1 MEKNRVSFETARKLK
16 DFGYIKD
23 WYDGCVLYDKNR
35 ELVAYNP
42 YAIERDKYSITA
54 PTLDEAI
61 RWLRSEHKIDILPY
75 RRAVGDGGHC
85 DDKYHC
91 AIVVPPMFFE
101 RCVED
106 KELSVAISNND
117 TYDSYDDALA
127 ESVSFTLELLE
138 NKRDGWK
145 KKWFKKAVSS
155 LLNTQMK

>member
-1 MEKNRVSFETARKLK
+1 MENNRVSFETARKLK

-106 KELSVAISNND
+106 KELSVVISNNE
-117 TYDSYDDALA
+117 TFDSFDDAVA
-127 ESVSFTLELLE
+127 ESLSFALELLE
-138 NKRDGWK
+138 NKCNGWK
-145 KKWFKKAVSS
+145 KKWFKNAVSS
-155 LLNTQMK
+155 LVNNQMK

>member
-42 YAIERDKYSITA
+42 YVIERDKYSITA

-85 DDKYHC
+85 DDKYQC

-106 KELSVAISNND
+106 KELSVVISNNE
-117 TYDSYDDALA
+117 TFDSFDDAVA
-127 ESVSFTLELLE
+127 ESLSIALELLE
-138 NKRDGWK
+138 NKRNGWK
-145 KKWFKKAVSS
+145 SKWFKKAGS
-155 LLNTQMK
+155 LLLDTQLK

>member
-42 YAIERDKYSITA
+42 YVIERDKYSITA

-61 RWLRSEHKIDILPY
+61 RWLRNEHKIDILPY

-106 KELSVAISNND
+106 KELSVAISNNE
-117 TYDSYDDALA
+117 TFDSFDDAVA
-127 ESVSFTLELLE
+127 ESLSFALELLE
-138 NKRDGWK
+138 NKCHGWK

-155 LLNTQMK
+155 LLNNQMK

>member
-16 DFGYIKD
+16 VFGYIKD

-42 YAIERDKYSITA
+42 YVIERDKYSITA

-106 KELSVAISNND
+106 KELSVAISNNE
-117 TYDSYDDALA
+117 TFDSFDDAVA
-127 ESVSFTLELLE
+127 ESLSFALELLE
-138 NKRDGWK
+138 NKCHGWK

-155 LLNTQMK
+155 LLNNQMK

>member
-42 YAIERDKYSITA
+42 YVIERDKYSITA

-61 RWLRSEHKIDILPY
+61 RWLRNEHKIDILPY

-85 DDKYHC
+85 DDKYQC

-106 KELSVAISNND
+106 KELSVTISNNE
-117 TYDSYDDALA
+117 TFDSFDDAVA
-127 ESVSFTLELLE
+127 ESLSFALELLE
-138 NKRDGWK
+138 NKCHGWK
-145 KKWFKKAVSS
+145 KKWFKKAGS
-155 LLNTQMK
+155 LLLDTQLK

>member
-42 YAIERDKYSITA
+42 YVIERDKYSITA

-85 DDKYHC
+85 DDKYQC

-106 KELSVAISNND
+106 KELSVVISNNE
-117 TYDSYDDALA
+117 TFDSFDDAVA
-127 ESVSFTLELLE
+127 ESLSIALELLE
-138 NKRDGWK
+138 NKCNGWK
-145 KKWFKKAVSS
+145 KKWFKNAVSS
-155 LLNTQMK
+155 LLNNQMK

>member
-1 MEKNRVSFETARKLK
+1 MENNRVSFETARKLK

-42 YAIERDKYSITA
+42 YVIERDKYSITA

-61 RWLRSEHKIDILPY
+61 RWLRNEHKIDILPY
-75 RRAVGDGGHC
+75 RHAVGDGGHC

-106 KELSVAISNND
+106 KELSVTISNNE
-117 TYDSYDDALA
+117 TFDSFDDAVA
-127 ESVSFTLELLE
+127 ESLSFALELLE
-138 NKRDGWK
+138 NKYHGWK

-155 LLNTQMK
+155 LLNNQMK

>member
-1 MEKNRVSFETARKLK
+1 MENNRVSFETARKLK

-106 KELSVAISNND
+106 KELSVVISNNE
-117 TYDSYDDALA
+117 TFDSFDDAVA
-127 ESVSFTLELLE
+127 ESLSFALELLE
-138 NKRDGWK
+138 NKCNGWK
-145 KKWFKKAVSS
+145 KKWFKNAVSS
-155 LLNTQMK
+155 LLNNQMK

>member
-16 DFGYIKD
+16 DFGYSQD
-23 WYDGCVLYDKNR
+23 WFNGCVLYDKNR

-42 YAIERDKYSITA
+42 YAPERDKDSITA
-54 PTLDEAI
+54 PTLDEAT

-75 RRAVGDGGHC
+75 RHSVGDGGHC
-85 DDKYHC
+85 DDKYQC

-101 RCVED
+101 SEHD
-106 KELSVAISNND
+106 NEFLSCAIPNND
-117 TYDSYDDALA
+117 TYDSFDDAVA
-127 ESVSFTLELLE
+127 ESVSFALELLE